1 VHLRN
6 RRVPSDQHRR
16 IPATL
21 RQRLAQHPGLDPD
34 SDGVPTYCLEGSLF
48 NASTVVQWLRDGLEL
63 FERSA
68 EVNNLAE
75 EVPDSGG
82 VMLVPAFTGWGTP
95 HWNPEARGL
104 L

>member
-1 VHLRN
+1 
-6 RRVPSDQHRR
+6 
-16 IPATL
+16 
-21 RQRLAQHPGLDPD
+21 
-34 SDGVPTYCLEGSLF
+34 VPTYCLEGSLF